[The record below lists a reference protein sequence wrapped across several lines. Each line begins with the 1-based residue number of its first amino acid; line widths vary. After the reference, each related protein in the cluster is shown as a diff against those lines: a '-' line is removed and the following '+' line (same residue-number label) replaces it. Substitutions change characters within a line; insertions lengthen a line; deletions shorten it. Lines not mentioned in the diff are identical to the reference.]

1 MTGKLANWKRFLCTY
16 TNSLDKILDVHT
28 ILAVEFAWDPAKAR
42 ENIGVHGI
50 DFADAV
56 GVFDNPYLPWEDPDA
71 EGEKRFVALGLDVLG
86 RLLLVVYTYRPGKIR
101 LISARKASKKEEKEY
116 AQRV

>member
-1 MTGKLANWKRFLCTY
+1 M
-16 TNSLDKILDVHT
+16 
-28 ILAVEFAWDPAKAR
+28 AVEFEWDSNKAQ
-42 ENIGVHGI
+42 ENIRVYGI

-71 EGEKRFVALGLDVLG
+71 EGEKRFVAMGLDVLG

-101 LISARKASKKEEKEY
+101 LISARRATKKERKEY